1 MIQILFWS
9 MIFSESRLARFRIM
23 LPRSDPFGGNLRV
36 RLGGG
41 ARGGVAFEL
50 GAVEAT
56 ERPDRSAANQ
66 RRGVVEQSPGL
77 AGQRRI
83 AGITDRDEHV
93 AHEARA
99 PDAFDRAFREQ
110 RPEARII
117 KPREFGKPRC
127 A

>member
-1 MIQILFWS
+1 MR
-9 MIFSESRLARFRIM
+9 EY
-23 LPRSDPFGGNLRV
+23 SDPLSDRI
-36 RLGGG
+36 RE
-41 ARGGVAFEL
+41 EL
-50 GAVEAT
+50 GRRRVTRQWLANEARISLST
-56 ERPDRSAANQ
+56 LEK
-66 RRGVVEQSPGL
+66 GL

-110 RPEARII
+110 RPEARVI